1 VINQYAD
8 TKWNE
13 PAWLG
18 KIDAEIKR
26 SNWFEARQT
35 IDAFVERYPDKV
47 KLVEDASR
55 KVLAQDSKSRDSRS
69 K

>member
-18 KIDAEIKR
+18 KIDAEIR
-26 SNWFEARQT
+26 LRNWFEARQT
-35 IDAFVERYPDKV
+35 IDAFVERYPDKG

-55 KVLAQDSKSRDSRS
+55 KVLSHDSKSRDSKS